1 MDIANKI
8 YSVYAD
14 QAEIKEK
21 RTHLGA
27 SIIGDPCARKVFY
40 QYHNPKPITDG
51 RILRLFET
59 GNIQEDRLISDLEKA
74 GISITHKQL
83 SFNDADDPRFAGSL
97 DAIVNIDGVDYVV
110 EIKTHNEK
118 SYNDLVKKG
127 VKVTKA
133 QHHTQMQIYMGWSNI
148 HKALYLAI
156 NKNDE
161 SIYTEIVDFDMLHYQ
176 GYRSKAFDILDGVV
190 PDRLSNDHRYYY
202 CKWCDYRKE
211 CHDIKD

>member
-8 YSVYAD
+8 YSVYAE

-21 RTHLGA
+21 RAHLGA
-27 SIIGDPCARKVFY
+27 SIIGDPCTRKVFY
-40 QYHNPKPITDG
+40 QYHHPKSITDG

-59 GNIQEDRLISDLEKA
+59 GNMQEERLISDLENA

-97 DAIVNIDGVDYVV
+97 DAVANIDGYEYVV

-118 SYNDLVKKG
+118 SYNDLAKKG
-127 VKVTKA
+127 VKATKP
-133 QHHTQMQIYMGWSNI
+133 QHYTQMQVYMGWSNI

-161 SIYTEIVDFDMLHYQ
+161 SIYTEIVEFDMLHYQ
-176 GYRSKAFDILDGVV
+176 SYRSKAFDILNGVV
-190 PDRLSNDHRYYY
+190 PDRISNDHRFYY

-211 CHDIKD
+211 CHGIKD